1 MEIDKY
7 VLKLDGDYYAGQ
19 NAKYWDMINL
29 SGSGAIGAK
38 KMNKEEAERLQ
49 TAFARNG
56 WVAEIEIYDPKKY
69 LKASLEKILVCNTA
83 RNEGKDIGYS
93 IENLVGYC
101 LRYLEQ
107 VH

>member
-1 MEIDKY
+1 MENDKY
-7 VLKLDGDYYAGQ
+7 VLKLDGDYYAGR

-49 TAFARNG
+49 NAFARNG
-56 WVAEIEIYDPKKY
+56 WVVEVEIYDPKKY
-69 LKASLEKILVCNTA
+69 LKDSLIKILAYDTA
-83 RNEGKDIGYS
+83 RKEGKDVGYA
-93 IENLVGYC
+93 IENTVEHC

-107 VH
+107 M